1 MIISI
6 IAAISENNI
15 IGYKNLLP
23 WKLPADLKRFKKV
36 TMGHHIIMGQ
46 KTHESIGKALSGRT
60 NIVLTFDAEYKSRD
74 CIIVNSIEESLRVA
88 SAGGEKEVFIIGGA
102 SIYKQFINVADK
114 LYITKIHK
122 KFKGDVFFPEIDP
135 DRWKIESYKKNNKD
149 DKNLYRY
156 DFIIYKKSDYTVFM

>member
-6 IAAISENNI
+6 IAAISENNV

-23 WKLPADLKRFKKV
+23 WKLPADLQHFKKV

-46 KTHESIGKALSGRT
+46 KTHESIGETLPGRT
-60 NIVLTFDAEYKSRD
+60 NIVLTFDTEYTSPS
-74 CIIVNSIEESLRVA
+74 CIVVDSIEEALRTA
-88 SAGGEKEVFIIGGA
+88 SAAGETEVFIIGGA

-135 DRWKIESYKKNNKD
+135 DKWSIKSYRKNNKD

-156 DFIIYKKSDYTVFM
+156 DFIVYRKKQP